1 MKENDLITRRDVE
14 IALLEKGQRS
24 RRYKLGDIW
33 ELNYDE
39 IRDALSEYQQKIVR
53 CEDCKYRSFYCTEAT
68 DGTTLY
74 TCHHPCAND
83 VPRPLDW
90 FCADGK
96 RRDNGD

>member
-53 CEDCKYRSFYCTEAT
+53 CEDCKFAEKQVCRQNEYEYKCTLLEFEGLC
-68 DGTTLY
+68 DY
-74 TCHHPCAND
+74 HS
-83 VPRPLDW
+83 RDW
-90 FCADGK
+90 FCAGGK
-96 RRDNGD
+96 RR

>member
-14 IALLEKGQRS
+14 LALLEKGQRS

-53 CEDCKYRSFYCTEAT
+53 CEDCKFAEKQVCRPKEYEYKCTLLEFEGLC
-68 DGTTLY
+68 DYHG
-74 TCHHPCAND
+74 
-83 VPRPLDW
+83 RDW
-90 FCADGK
+90 FCAGGE
-96 RRDNGD
+96 RR